1 MCNLLSFT
9 VFLFNFER
17 KGAGE
22 AAYRFV
28 EMFLFLSAIRHF
40 EYLFLKIK
48 HENRLDRLPHTPDFK
63 EFDLLKDAIKKNI
76 IKENKKK
83 KIQKSERHA
92 KHGRFKER
100 RIGAIQELLLELSG
114 DLTRVDRAGESRK
127 KRKITMK
134 IIQKNIYI

>member
-1 MCNLLSFT
+1 MP
-9 VFLFNFER
+9 
-17 KGAGE
+17 
-22 AAYRFV
+22 
-28 EMFLFLSAIRHF
+28 
-40 EYLFLKIK
+40 LKKI
-48 HENRLDRLPHTPDFK
+48 
-63 EFDLLKDAIKKNI
+63 LLKKTI
-76 IKENKKK
+76 KK

-134 IIQKNIYI
+134 IIQKKKYIYNS